1 MDPTADPTSAQ
12 LRLQELQLGT
22 DAGTALAFFDSLPP
36 VQVPELFGSWRGSEV
51 PTGHR
56 LDGLLEPLGWY
67 GKRFDGAEEVFPL
80 VVSGAGGGVFNVNP
94 ALVPLAAVL
103 RFGPLLRKPGLQ
115 AAVHPA
121 LRLARTRRPG
131 ARLRMT
137 EYRGV
142 LSAAMIYDAL
152 PVLDV
157 FRRVD
162 DGTVLGAMDLR
173 GPGAPFFFALHRG

>member
-1 MDPTADPTSAQ
+1 MDNNEPA
-12 LRLQELQLGT
+12 LRLQSLQAGT
-22 DAGTALAFFDSLPP
+22 DAGTALEYFDSLPP
-36 VQVPELFGSWRGSEV
+36 VQVPELYGSWRGTEI

-67 GKRFDGAEEVFPL
+67 GKRFDGAEDVFPL
-80 VVSGAGGGVFNVNP
+80 VFSGAGGGVFNVNP
-94 ALVPLAAVL
+94 GLVPLSAVL
-103 RFGPLLRKPGLQ
+103 RFGPLLRKPGLLSQ
-115 AAVHPA
+115 VRPA
-121 LRLARTRRPG
+121 LRLARTRRVG

-152 PVLDV
+152 PVVDV

-162 DGTVLGAMDLR
+162 AGTVLGAMDLR
-173 GPGAPFFFALHRG
+173 GPGAPFFFALQRD

>member
-1 MDPTADPTSAQ
+1 MDPVPLQ
-12 LRLQELQLGT
+12 RLQDLQAGT

-36 VQVPELFGSWRGSEV
+36 VQVADMYGSWRGTEL
-51 PTGHR
+51 PTGHP

-80 VVSGAGGGVFNVNP
+80 VFSGGGVFNVNP
-94 ALVPLAAVL
+94 SLVPLPMVL
-103 RFGPLLRKPGLQ
+103 RFSPMLRKRELLASARPF
-115 AAVHPA
+115 
-121 LRLARTRRPG
+121 LRVARTRRPG

-142 LSAAMIYDAL
+142 SSATMIYDAL

-162 DGTVLGAMDLR
+162 ADTVLGAMDLR
-173 GPGAPFFFALHRG
+173 GVRLPFFFVLRRD

>member
-1 MDPTADPTSAQ
+1 MANEPDPAV
-12 LRLQELQLGT
+12 LRLQELQAGT

-36 VQVPELFGSWRGSEV
+36 VQVPELNGSWRGTEV

-56 LDGLLEPLGWY
+56 LAGLLEPLGWY

-80 VVSGAGGGVFNVNP
+80 VFSGSGGGVFNVNP
-94 ALVPLAAVL
+94 ALVPLSAVL
-103 RFGPLLRKPGLQ
+103 RFGPLLRKPDVL
-115 AAVHPA
+115 AAVRPA
-121 LRLARTRRPG
+121 LRAARTRRPG

-142 LSAAMIYDAL
+142 LSASMIYDAL

-162 DGTVLGAMDLR
+162 ARTVLGAMDLR
-173 GPGAPFFFALHRG
+173 GPGAPFFFALRRD

>member
-1 MDPTADPTSAQ
+1 MDNEPTR
-12 LRLQELQLGT
+12 RLQELQGGT
-22 DAGTALAFFDSLPP
+22 DAGTALEFFDALPP
-36 VQVPELFGSWRGSEV
+36 LQVPELYGSWRGTEI

-56 LDGLLEPLGWY
+56 LDGLLEPLGWH
-67 GKRFDGAEEVFPL
+67 GKRFDGDEEVFPL
-80 VVSGAGGGVFNVNP
+80 VFAGAGGGVFNVNP
-94 ALVPLAAVL
+94 ALVPLSAVL
-103 RFGPLLRKPGLQ
+103 RFGPLLRKPELLAQ
-115 AAVHPA
+115 IRPA

-142 LSAAMIYDAL
+142 SSATMIYDAL

-162 DGTVLGAMDLR
+162 AETVLGAMDLR
-173 GPGAPFFFALHRG
+173 GPGAPFFFALHRE

>member
-1 MDPTADPTSAQ
+1 MDHEPTR
-12 LRLQELQLGT
+12 RLQELQGGT
-22 DAGTALAFFDSLPP
+22 DPGTALEFFDALPP
-36 VQVPELFGSWRGSEV
+36 LQAPELYGSWRGTEI

-56 LDGLLEPLGWY
+56 LDGLLKPLGWH
-67 GKRFDGAEEVFPL
+67 GKRFDGDEEVFPL
-80 VVSGAGGGVFNVNP
+80 VFARGGGGVFNVNP
-94 ALVPLAAVL
+94 ALVPLSAVL
-103 RFGPLLRKPGLQ
+103 RFGPLLRKPELLAQ
-115 AAVHPA
+115 IRPA

-142 LSAAMIYDAL
+142 SSATMIYDAL

-162 DGTVLGAMDLR
+162 AETVLGAMDLR
-173 GPGAPFFFALHRG
+173 GPGAPFFFALHRD